1 MALSLPM
8 PLKVASVVERLS
20 RSQIFKDYERA
31 FGELTGLPLSLR
43 TEEVLQLVQR
53 GKKYEN
59 PFCALLVK
67 SSHSCAEC
75 LRVQD
80 AIGKREGLPAHTIT
94 CFAGLCDT
102 AVPIRV
108 GNLKIG
114 LLQTGQVLLKKPSR
128 SGFRKAARQ
137 LMAWGAKVNLQKLEE
152 AYFHSQVLSPD
163 QYKAAVRLL
172 EIFAQH
178 LTVAANDL
186 VLKEKAGEPDS
197 VHKARAY
204 INQHQG
210 DKMSLREVAKA
221 VNTST
226 SHFCRTFKKV
236 TGLNFTEY
244 LSRVRIG
251 KAKNLLMNP
260 NLRVTE
266 IAYGVGFQSLPHFN
280 KMFKRFAGVSPSAF
294 RKRHS

>member
-1 MALSLPM
+1 
-8 PLKVASVVERLS
+8 
-20 RSQIFKDYERA
+20 
-31 FGELTGLPLSLR
+31 
-43 TEEVLQLVQR
+43 
-53 GKKYEN
+53 
-59 PFCALLVK
+59 
-67 SSHSCAEC
+67 
-75 LRVQD
+75 
-80 AIGKREGLPAHTIT
+80 GKREGLPAHTIT

-114 LLQTGQVLLKKPSR
+114 LLQTGQALWKKPSR

-197 VHKARAY
+197 VHK
-204 INQHQG
+204 
-210 DKMSLREVAKA
+210 
-221 VNTST
+221 
-226 SHFCRTFKKV
+226 
-236 TGLNFTEY
+236 
-244 LSRVRIG
+244 
-251 KAKNLLMNP
+251 
-260 NLRVTE
+260 
-266 IAYGVGFQSLPHFN
+266 
-280 KMFKRFAGVSPSAF
+280 
-294 RKRHS
+294 